1 VPMPPDGRTDFAPPR
16 GRGAPCPDPRDPL
29 MQRTGKVYLI
39 GAGPGD
45 PGLLTLKGARCLA
58 EADVVLFDYLANPAL
73 LDHARPGTE
82 IVYVGK
88 QGDGEQTPQEWITR
102 LLVQRARAG
111 QVVARLKG
119 GDPFVFGRG
128 GEEAEALAK
137 ADIPFEVVP
146 GVTVA
151 VAVSA
156 YAGIPLTHR
165 DCSSSVAIVTGTAA
179 ADREAP
185 GIAWDKLATAVGT
198 LVVLMPVRR
207 LPEIAR
213 RLLAHGRPANTP
225 AALIRWG
232 TTPEQRTVVGTLGDI
247 AQRASAAG
255 IRPPATL
262 IVGEVVRLRESL
274 NWFEEGACD
283 EDGSAAG

>member
-1 VPMPPDGRTDFAPPR
+1 M
-16 GRGAPCPDPRDPL
+16 
-29 MQRTGKVYLI
+29 I

-45 PGLLTLKGARCLA
+45 PGLLTLKGARCLG
-58 EADVVLFDYLANPAL
+58 EADVVLYDYLANPAL
-73 LDHARPGTE
+73 LDHARPE
-82 IVYVGK
+82 AEVVYVGK
-88 QGDGEQTPQEWITR
+88 QGDGEHTPQEWITR

-119 GDPFVFGRG
+119 GDPFLFGRG

-137 ADIPFEVVP
+137 AGIPFEVVP
-146 GVTVA
+146 GVTAALA
-151 VAVSA
+151 VPA

-165 DCSSSVAIVTGTAA
+165 DCASSVAIITGTAA
-179 ADREAP
+179 ADREVP

-213 RLLAHGRPANTP
+213 RLLAHGRPPSTP

-232 TTPEQRTVVGTLGDI
+232 TTPEQRTLVGTLGDI
-247 AQRASAAG
+247 AQRASAAR
-255 IRPPATL
+255 IQPPTTL
-262 IVGEVVRLRESL
+262 IVGEVVRLRETL
-274 NWFEEGACD
+274 RWFEEGAD
-283 EDGSAAG
+283 YEDSPASSAPPTTCSSTPEASARGTEGL

>member
-1 VPMPPDGRTDFAPPR
+1 
-16 GRGAPCPDPRDPL
+16 
-29 MQRTGKVYLI
+29 MQKRGKVYLI

-45 PGLLTLKGARCLA
+45 PGLFTLKGVRCLA
-58 EADVVLFDYLANPAL
+58 EADVVLYDYLANPLL
-73 LDHARPGTE
+73 LDHARPE
-82 IVYVGK
+82 AERVYVGK
-88 QGDGEQTPQEWITR
+88 QGDGERAPQEWITR
-102 LLVQRARAG
+102 LLVQRARDG

-137 ADIPFEVVP
+137 AGIPFEVVP
-146 GVTVA
+146 GVTAA
-151 VAVSA
+151 VAVPA

-165 DCSSSVAIVTGTAA
+165 GCASSVAIVTGTAG

-185 GIAWDKLATAVGT
+185 GIAWDKLATGVDT

-207 LPEIAR
+207 LPEITR
-213 RLLAHGRPANTP
+213 RLLAHGRPADTP

-232 TTPEQRTVVGTLGDI
+232 TKPEQQTLVGTLSDI

-255 IRPPATL
+255 IQPPATL
-262 IVGEVVRLRESL
+262 VVGEVVRLRELLS
-274 NWFEEGACD
+274 WFEEGTA
-283 EDGSAAG
+283 DGDSPALG